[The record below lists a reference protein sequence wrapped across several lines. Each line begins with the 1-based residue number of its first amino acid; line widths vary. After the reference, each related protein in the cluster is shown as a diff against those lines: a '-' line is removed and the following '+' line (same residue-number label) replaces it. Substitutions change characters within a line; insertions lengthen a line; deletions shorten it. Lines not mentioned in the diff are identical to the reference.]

1 MDEFNRNQDELREEN
16 SAPFTGGGDANEAFA
31 APCGENLPKAEN
43 VNCAE
48 TETKKEEVMQE
59 TPAAEP
65 QPQSTEAQTGA
76 QWQPQNTQETAH
88 QAPGPMY
95 DTGYRPPYAPP
106 HSPEFGAQP
115 PYTGNGPVFNASG
128 EYRYVPPYNGA
139 GAYGEASRAPHAP
152 HVTVQ
157 PAVEK
162 QKKEKKNKR
171 SFSAGAVA
179 IIVAACVLLS
189 FGAGMCGALLV
200 NTVNGGSSNGGS
212 GDSMV
217 VYKNPQG
224 DSSQAVDS
232 DELSVSDIC
241 EKVAASV
248 VEIETEFKNA
258 YGFFQYVNGG
268 AGSGVIITDDGYIIT
283 NNHVIYDSSNNKAAD
298 TVTVR
303 LSDGNEYKAEI
314 VGRDADSDIAL
325 LKISPKEALSAAV
338 VGDSGSLR
346 VGETVIA
353 VGNPLGEL
361 GGTVTK
367 GIVSATNREISVDS
381 VKMNLIQ
388 IDAAI
393 NPGNS
398 GGGMFNMKGEL
409 VGIVN
414 AKSTGS
420 DIDGLGFAIPVN
432 DAMSVVEELQNH
444 GYVTGKTY
452 IGVSLVDVTDAY
464 TAYYYFRSQQT
475 GVYIAQVEEGF
486 NDGVL
491 KYGDRIIAINGEEVT
506 SSEDVKEKV
515 KECSVGDKL
524 TFTLSREGK
533 TAEVQVTCYEYTP
546 DEDVSFTD

>member
-1 MDEFNRNQDELREEN
+1 MDEFNRNQDELREDN
-16 SAPFTGGGDANEAFA
+16 SASFTGGGDANEAFA
-31 APCGENLPKAEN
+31 TPCGENLPKAEN

-76 QWQPQNTQETAH
+76 QWQPQNTQESAH
-88 QAPGPMY
+88 QTPGAMY

-139 GAYGEASRAPHAP
+139 GAYGEAPRAPHTP

-162 QKKEKKNKR
+162 PKKEKKNKR

-200 NTVNGGSSNGGS
+200 NTVNGASSNGGS

-325 LKISPKEALSAAV
+325 LKISPKEELSAAV

-515 KECSVGDKL
+515 KECGVGDKL